1 MHFTFSNRLKQT
13 VELAIF
19 CYFACI
25 SSFNSVSINIY
36 SVVHF
41 KCSSSTQ
48 HTTNIWSSEEKSLFC
63 KLFFVFLFTFT
74 LNSCIISFYD
84 YRISSFLPQL
94 FSYCIFSLLVPN
106 LSVCCKNPTCSFL
119 KYLNSKQ
126 IDVLQT
132 TKNNN
137 FKTSTTLA
145 MQ

>member
-19 CYFACI
+19 CYLACI
-25 SSFNSVSINIY
+25 SSLNSVSINIY

-41 KCSSSTQ
+41 E
-48 HTTNIWSSEEKSLFC
+48 HTAHDKYKVKRKKSLFC
-63 KLFFVFLFTFT
+63 KLFFVFTFT

-84 YRISSFLPQL
+84 YGISSFLPPL

-106 LSVCCKNPTCSFL
+106 LSVCCENPTCSFL

-137 FKTSTTLA
+137 FKTLTTLA